1 MYLSKR
7 YNGYYYIFYPQ
18 LNGKKTC
25 ISTKTKIKNEALK
38 FLSRFEKEIE
48 TRTIQKMK
56 SILLSDYIRF
66 FLSYSVT
73 VHTKKTKNGYLLS
86 LNYLQ
91 NFFGN
96 INLSEITPPKMSD
109 YFEKRINESSIYQ
122 ARKDLICFN
131 SMFNKA
137 IAEGYILQNPCKDI
151 KRFRLPQKQ
160 PLFFSELEFELL
172 MSKVKESDLK
182 DLFLFAIQTG
192 LRQMELLTL
201 EWSQINFKDKF
212 LILDNREHITKSK
225 NVRTIPLSIKALQ
238 ILIERERVKKG
249 NIVFT
254 WKGKPINQNFISKK
268 FKSYV
273 MEANI
278 NSKLNFHALRHSFAS
293 WLVQKGVSIYHVSK
307 LLGHANVET
316 TEIYSHLRA
325 EDLRNAISVL
335 NN

>member
-7 YNGYYYIFYPQ
+7 YNGFYYIFYPQ

-25 ISTKTKIKNEALK
+25 ISTKTKIKTEAFQ
-38 FLSRFEKEIE
+38 FLSQFEKELE
-48 TRTIQKMK
+48 ARKIQKLA
-56 SILLSDYIRF
+56 SITLSDYINL
-66 FLSYSVT
+66 FLSYSRT
-73 VHTKKTKNGYLLS
+73 IHTPKTQKGYSLTLS
-86 LNYLQ
+86 YIQNYL
-91 NFFGN
+91 G
-96 INLSEITPPKMSD
+96 EITLTEITQSKMSD
-109 YFEKRINESSIYQ
+109 YFEQRTKDSSIYQ

-131 SMFNKA
+131 SLFNKA
-137 IAEGYILQNPCKDI
+137 IAEGYIFQNPCKDI

-160 PLFFSELEFELL
+160 PLFFSELEFDLL
-172 MSKVKESDLK
+172 LSKVKETDLK

-201 EWSQINFKDKF
+201 EWSQINFEDRF
-212 LILDNREHITKSK
+212 LILDNREHLTKSK
-225 NVRTIPLSIKALQ
+225 NIRTVPLSMKALQ
-238 ILIERERVKKG
+238 ILTERERTKKG
-249 NIVFT
+249 NLVFT
-254 WKGKPINQNFISKK
+254 LAGYQINQDFISRK

-273 MEANI
+273 LESKI
-278 NSKLNFHALRHSFAS
+278 NPKLKFHSLRHTFAS

-325 EDLRNAISVL
+325 EDLRASINLL